1 MRQSSKMKQ
10 PPNVVAMLC
19 ESSQP
24 GNSSYVFVQTLQ
36 VLARTDFTFLST
48 SSFEVSLSF
57 QCNFKQTID
66 LVQIYTG
73 SCKALSVLLCHSWL
87 HKLSSRIMIVVV
99 C

>member
-36 VLARTDFTFLST
+36 VLARTDFLST
-48 SSFEVSLSF
+48 SSFEASLSF

-73 SCKALSVLLCHSWL
+73 SCKALSFLLCHSWL
-87 HKLSSRIMIVVV
+87 HKLLSRIMIVVV
-99 C
+99 